1 MVTIILVCTGEKYD
15 EWYID
20 NVLHMICEFGKLEYD
35 RVHIIRDGEGSY
47 YDKLKMFKECTD
59 DIQYLYFDLDIIIKG
74 DIRHLLK
81 EKFTLLFAWWR
92 KELHTPLN
100 SSIISWKGDQSHIY
114 DKFYEDE
121 DYSRVKY
128 YRGIDEY
135 IYKEIDYETY
145 DKVCWSWWWDKTF
158 KDYPICLF
166 NHNEYKNMRE
176 LKWTQKYLLLE

>member
-1 MVTIILVCTGEKYD
+1 M
-15 EWYID
+15 
-20 NVLHMICEFGKLEYD
+20 
-35 RVHIIRDGEGSY
+35 
-47 YDKLKMFKECTD
+47 
-59 DIQYLYFDLDIIIKG
+59 
-74 DIRHLLK
+74 K

-166 NHNEYKNMRE
+166 NHDEYKNMKE